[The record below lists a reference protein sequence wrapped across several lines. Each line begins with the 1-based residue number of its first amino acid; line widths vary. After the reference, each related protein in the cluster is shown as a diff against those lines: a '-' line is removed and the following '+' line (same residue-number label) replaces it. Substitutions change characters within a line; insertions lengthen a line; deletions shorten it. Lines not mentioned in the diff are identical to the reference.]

1 MAFSTIRCDLPPC
14 FSLTHD
20 LTARRGTPI
29 QYEASIPLSRVY
41 TCYAALAEKLYG
53 PEQRWR
59 GFRAPGL
66 LRFVKE
72 EPGLLSPTNGGPR
85 AYINVEGAM
94 LLLGR
99 HLRCP
104 ARSTDSSVWP
114 DYVKYLTFEAENQD
128 FQAAWAVLRSDVC
141 QGRMHWGK
149 SGWPAAGFRG
159 AAEYPKTWCDFGCA
173 VRELDPAGKFRAR
186 TPVWDWSANDMAAC
200 CGPDG
205 FKHDVCTCR

>member
-1 MAFSTIRCDLPPC
+1 MQ
-14 FSLTHD
+14 H
-20 LTARRGTPI
+20 
-29 QYEASIPLSRVY
+29 
-41 TCYAALAEKLYG
+41 AALT
-53 PEQRWR
+53 P
-59 GFRAPGL
+59 
-66 LRFVKE
+66 
-72 EPGLLSPTNGGPR
+72 
-85 AYINVEGAM
+85 
-94 LLLGR
+94 
-99 HLRCP
+99 
-104 ARSTDSSVWP
+104 STP

-128 FQAAWAVLRSDVC
+128 FQAAWALLRSDVC

-159 AAEYPKTWCDFGCA
+159 AAEYPATWCDFGCA